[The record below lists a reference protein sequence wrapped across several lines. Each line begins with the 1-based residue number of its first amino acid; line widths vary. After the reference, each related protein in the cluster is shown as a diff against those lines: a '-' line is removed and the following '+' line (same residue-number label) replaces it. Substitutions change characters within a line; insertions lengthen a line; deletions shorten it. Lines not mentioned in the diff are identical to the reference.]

1 MMMRLLKQVFTRA
14 RFNRSLIVIATV
26 SLLAGCLA
34 VPEGVEPV
42 TDFDVNRYSGTWY
55 EVARLDHR
63 FERGLS
69 NVTASYSLQDDGTVK
84 VVNRGYNVDDD
95 SWDDAVGKAAFVD
108 ATDVGYLKVSFFG
121 PFYGAYAVFE
131 LDKQDYQYA
140 FVAGN
145 TTSYLWLLSR
155 TPTVSDALRQQF
167 IDKITALGFDPAG
180 LIWVDQ
186 SRHSLADTAA
196 PPG

>member
-1 MMMRLLKQVFTRA
+1 MVGFLKRA
-14 RFNRSLIVIATV
+14 FNLRRFNRSLIVTAIV
-26 SLLAGCLA
+26 SLLVGCLA
-34 VPEGVEPV
+34 IPEGVEPV

-84 VVNRGYNVDDD
+84 VVNRGYNLDDN

-155 TPTVSDALRQQF
+155 TPTVSDTLRQQF

-186 SRHSLADTAA
+186 SRHSSAEAA
-196 PPG
+196 MPSD

>member
-1 MMMRLLKQVFTRA
+1 MRLLKQVFTRA

>member
-1 MMMRLLKQVFTRA
+1 MRLLKQTFTRA
-14 RFNRSLIVIATV
+14 RCSRSLILMAAA

-34 VPEGVEPV
+34 IPDGVEPV
-42 TDFDVNRYSGTWY
+42 TGFDVDRYTGTWY

-84 VVNRGYNVDDD
+84 VVNRGYSLEDQ
-95 SWDDAVGKAAFVD
+95 SWDDAFGKASFVEAPD
-108 ATDVGYLKVSFFG
+108 LGYLKVSFFG
-121 PFYGAYAVFE
+121 PFYGAYVVFE

-155 TPTVSDALRQQF
+155 TPTVSDELRQRF
-167 IDKITALGFDPAG
+167 IDKITALGFDDDG

-186 SRHSLADTAA
+186 SRQDGATAGVA
-196 PPG
+196 PG

>member
-1 MMMRLLKQVFTRA
+1 MMRILKQVFNLT
-14 RFNRSLIVIATV
+14 RFNRLLIVIATV
-26 SLLAGCLA
+26 SVLAGCLA
-34 VPEGVEPV
+34 IPEGVEPV

-84 VVNRGYNVDDD
+84 VVNRGYNFEDD

-155 TPTVSDALRQQF
+155 TPTVSGTLRQQF
-167 IDKITALGFDPAG
+167 IDKTTTLGFDPAG

-186 SRHSLADTAA
+186 SRHSPADNGTPA
-196 PPG
+196 G

>member
-1 MMMRLLKQVFTRA
+1 MRLLKQLFARA
-14 RFNRSLIVIATV
+14 RFHRSLIAIGVMSV
-26 SLLAGCLA
+26 LAGCLA
-34 VPEGVEPV
+34 IPDGVEPV
-42 TDFDVNRYSGTWY
+42 TGFDVNRYSGTWY

-69 NVTASYSLQDDGTVK
+69 NVTASYSVQDDGTVK
-84 VVNRGYNVDDD
+84 VVNRGYNLDDQ
-95 SWDDAVGKAAFVD
+95 SWDDAVGKAAFVG
-108 ATDVGYLKVSFFG
+108 AADVGYLKVSFFG

-131 LDKQDYQYA
+131 LDKQNYQYA

-155 TPTVSDALRQQF
+155 TPTVSDDLRQQF
-167 IDKITALGFDPAG
+167 VDKITTLGFDPTG

-186 SRHSLADTAA
+186 SRNSAA
-196 PPG
+196 VSATPPS